1 MGDHRKVIDR
11 VIKVSIFQMSQ
22 TKNSPVAT
30 VRYTEYDEDAKPVK
44 VNQVDYHDPVY
55 FHSQVLEAVGYGLD
69 VSIFTPF
76 CIRSLEKKL
85 DNWTN

>member
-1 MGDHRKVIDR
+1 MEDHRKVIDR
-11 VIKVSIFQMSQ
+11 VIKVSIFQMRK

-30 VRYTEYDEDAKPVK
+30 VRYTVYDEYAKPIK

>member
-1 MGDHRKVIDR
+1 MGAHRKVIDR
-11 VIKVSIFQMSQ
+11 VIKVSIFQMRQ

-30 VRYTEYDEDAKPVK
+30 VRCTEYDEDAKPIK
-44 VNQVDYHDPVY
+44 VNQVDYHAPVY

>member
-1 MGDHRKVIDR
+1 MGAHRKVIDR
-11 VIKVSIFQMSQ
+11 VIKLSIFQMRQ

-30 VRYTEYDEDAKPVK
+30 DRYTEYDEDAKPIK
-44 VNQVDYHDPVY
+44 VNQLDYHDPVY

>member
-11 VIKVSIFQMSQ
+11 VIKVSIFQMKQ
-22 TKNSPVAT
+22 TKNSTVAT

-44 VNQVDYHDPVY
+44 VNQVDYHDSVY

-69 VSIFTPF
+69 VAIFTPF
-76 CIRSLEKKL
+76 CIKTLEKKL